1 MIFRTPSFTMTLSRP
16 LAPLVLA
23 LSMSWLLAG
32 CNGQKA
38 ESAAAPPA
46 AEVGVVTLKTEPLA
60 LMTELAGRTSP
71 YLVADVRPQVGG
83 IIQKRH
89 FTEGGMVKAGEPL
102 YQIDPATYEAAV
114 ARAQAALAKA
124 EANLTTARTKAERY
138 GELVSIQAVSQ
149 QDNDDAQAAFH
160 AAKAE
165 VLAARA
171 ELKTA
176 EIDLYY
182 TRVASPIAGRIGK
195 SSVTPGALVTSNQNT
210 ALATVQQLDPIYVD
224 VTQSSAELLRLK
236 RELANGTLAQDE
248 KGRARVSLKLEDGS
262 DYPQEGRLEFAD
274 VTVDTNTGT
283 VTLRA
288 VFPNPDAT
296 LLPGMYVRA
305 QVQEGINPQALL
317 VPQQGVTRNTKGE
330 PTALV
335 VGKDGKVAQRVLQT
349 QRAIGDKWLVSAGL
363 QAGDKVIVQGLQ
375 KVRPGMPVK
384 PVETG
389 SKPAA
394 DGQAKPAAAAPAAR

>member
-1 MIFRTPSFTMTLSRP
+1 MADTWPDVLTGLIAGDDLS
-16 LAPLVLA
+16 AQTVGWA
-23 LSMSWLLAG
+23 MDEILAG
-32 CNGQKA
+32 NAKA
-38 ESAAAPPA
+38 VFLLNNEPEFDSAAGKA
-46 AEVGVVTLKTEPLA
+46 AG
-60 LMTELAGRTSP
+60 
-71 YLVADVRPQVGG
+71 
-83 IIQKRH
+83 
-89 FTEGGMVKAGEPL
+89 
-102 YQIDPATYEAAV
+102 
-114 ARAQAALAKA
+114 AALAKA

-248 KGRARVSLKLEDGS
+248 KGRAKVSLKLEDGS

-349 QRAIGDKWLVSAGL
+349 QRAIGDKWLVEDGL
-363 QAGDKVIVQGLQ
+363 KAGDKVIVEGLQ
-375 KVRPGMPVK
+375 KIGVGMTVTPEERK
-384 PVETG
+384 
-389 SKPAA
+389 A
-394 DGQAKPAAAAPAAR
+394 AAAAPATGEAPAAAEKPAEKPADKPADAAPAEKPAENAPADKADAPAAGGDAAAKPAN